1 MPLLRTLMTVGALL
15 ALSAPAPSHLG
26 AQPAK
31 GGAAKAAAAV
41 VDLNTAPVAALEAL
55 PGIGKAYAAKIVA
68 GRPYANKSQ
77 LVSKNVLPQAVYD
90 KVKDL
95 VIAKQ

>member
-1 MPLLRTLMTVGALL
+1 MKLLRPLVVAGALL
-15 ALSAPAPSHLG
+15 AFPMVALPSLV

-31 GGAAKAAAAV
+31 GAAKAAVAL

-55 PGIGKAYAAKIVA
+55 PGIGKAYASKIVA

-77 LVSKNVLPQAVYD
+77 LVSKNVVPQAVYD
-90 KVKDL
+90 KIKDL